1 LIAYRAA
8 WVVPI
13 GRPPI
18 QGGVVGVDRGMIATV
33 GDRPSGPVE
42 DLGDVALLPGLVN
55 AHTHLELSWMRGR
68 VPPSGSMP
76 DWASALI
83 ALRQTSPIDPADPI
97 AEAIAEMRA
106 SGTCL
111 VGDITNTLASCAP
124 LAASRLSGV
133 VFHELIGF
141 SARDPDGL
149 VSRALDQA
157 SALPPAERL
166 RMALAPHAPYS
177 VSPPLFQSIARRAAG
192 RPISVHLGESP
203 DEVEFLRAGTGAW
216 RGVLE
221 RLGAFN
227 DAWVPPACSPVA
239 YLDRLGLINRNL
251 LAVHGVQLTDAELA
265 RLAVADATLVTCPR
279 SNQWTGAGVPPIAR
293 FYASGVRIAVG
304 TDSLASVGDVNLFAE
319 LAEIRRL
326 APAVAP
332 RAILQSATRSGA
344 DALGF
349 GAELGSLEAGKR
361 AEIIAVR
368 IPSGLQ
374 DVEEYLVSGIQ
385 PFDVRWLDA
394 G

>member
-1 LIAYRAA
+1 
-8 WVVPI
+8 
-13 GRPPI
+13 
-18 QGGVVGVDRGMIATV
+18 
-33 GDRPSGPVE
+33 
-42 DLGDVALLPGLVN
+42 
-55 AHTHLELSWMRGR
+55 
-68 VPPSGSMP
+68 
-76 DWASALI
+76 
-83 ALRQTSPIDPADPI
+83 
-97 AEAIAEMRA
+97 
-106 SGTCL
+106 
-111 VGDITNTLASCAP
+111 
-124 LAASRLSGV
+124 
-133 VFHELIGF
+133 
-141 SARDPDGL
+141 
-149 VSRALDQA
+149 
-157 SALPPAERL
+157 
-166 RMALAPHAPYS
+166 
-177 VSPPLFQSIARRAAG
+177 
-192 RPISVHLGESP
+192 
-203 DEVEFLRAGTGAW
+203 
-216 RGVLE
+216 
-221 RLGAFN
+221 
-227 DAWVPPACSPVA
+227 VA